1 MKIGVIGA
9 GRLGL
14 TFALLCEKNGYD
26 VLVSDVREDYVFNLN
41 QKICITNEPLV
52 QSMLLDTTK
61 FSATTNNIEVIEN
74 SDIIFIFVATP
85 STLDGNY
92 DTTKV
97 FEVVSDFYTA
107 NSLDIQLYGKK
118 VIVGCTTN
126 PGDTEQVQ
134 QRLNMFN
141 IQVAYN
147 PEFIAQGEIVKGL
160 EESDIVLIGTD
171 YTELGN
177 ELIEIY
183 KRIQTTAVN
192 AYVMSPKA
200 AELTKIG
207 INCFLTTKISYAN
220 MMGDIMVKAGL
231 EDEINMVLTAIG
243 GDTRVGK
250 KYMKYGFGFGGP
262 CLPRD
267 NRALGYY
274 AKNLGMELNLPLTVD
289 NFNKE
294 HANFLKEYYISKNP
308 DKSVPFVMNYI
319 TYKKGTDI
327 TEESQQF
334 QLCIDLL
341 TEGYS
346 VNVIEIDAV
355 SKQLNSLSESYNGRL
370 RFFKPGTNPEGFKIN
385 LQ

>member
-14 TFALLCEKNGYD
+14 TFALLCEKNGYE
-26 VLVSDVREDYVFNLN
+26 VLVSDVREDYVYNLN
-41 QKICITNEPLV
+41 QKICITNEPLI
-52 QSMLLDTTK
+52 QDMLFKSTK
-61 FSATTNNIEVIEN
+61 LSATTDNIE
-74 SDIIFIFVATP
+74 IIKNCDTIFTFVATP
-85 STLDGNY
+85 STIDGNY
-92 DTTKV
+92 DTSKV
-97 FEVVSDFYTA
+97 FDVSGNFNTA
-107 NSLDIQLYGKK
+107 SALEIPLFNKK
-118 VIVGCTTN
+118 FIIGCTTN
-126 PGDTEQVQ
+126 PGDTEQIQ

-160 EESDIVLIGTD
+160 EQSDIVLIGTD
-171 YTELGN
+171 YQELAN

-183 KRIQTTAVN
+183 NRIQTTPVN
-192 AYVMSPKA
+192 AYVMSGKA
-200 AELTKIG
+200 AEITKIG

-220 MMGDIMVKAGL
+220 MMGDIMVKAGIKT
-231 EDEINMVLTAIG
+231 EIDMVLSAIG

-267 NRALGYY
+267 NRALGHY

-289 NFNKE
+289 SFNRE
-294 HANFLKEYYISKNP
+294 HANFLKDYYVNLNP
-308 DKSVPFVMNYI
+308 DKSTPFVMNYI
-319 TYKKGTDI
+319 TYKRGTDI
-327 TEESQQF
+327 LEESQQF

-341 TEGYS
+341 NDGYM
-346 VNVIEIDAV
+346 VNVIEIDAIS
-355 SKQLNSLSESYNGRL
+355 SKLNYLSESYNGRL
-370 RFFKPGTNPEGFKIN
+370 KFYKQGTKPEGFLIN

>member
-14 TFALLCEKNGYD
+14 TFALLCEKNGYE
-26 VLVSDVREDYVFNLN
+26 VLVSDVREDYVYNLN
-41 QKICITNEPLV
+41 QKICITNEPLI
-52 QSMLLDTTK
+52 QDMLFKSTK
-61 FSATTNNIEVIEN
+61 LSATTNNIEIIKNCDVI
-74 SDIIFIFVATP
+74 FTFVSTP
-85 STLDGNY
+85 STIEGNY
-92 DTTKV
+92 DTSKV
-97 FEVVSDFYTA
+97 FEVSGNFNTA
-107 NSLDIQLYGKK
+107 SALEIPLYNKK
-118 VIVGCTTN
+118 FIIGCTTN
-126 PGDTEQVQ
+126 PGDTEQIQ

-160 EESDIVLIGTD
+160 EQSDIVLIGTD
-171 YTELGN
+171 YQDLAN

-183 KRIQTTAVN
+183 NKIQTTSVN
-192 AYVMSPKA
+192 AYVMSSKA
-200 AELTKIG
+200 AEITKIG

-220 MMGDIMVKAGL
+220 MMGDIMTKAGIKG
-231 EDEINMVLTAIG
+231 EIDMVLSAIG

-289 NFNKE
+289 EFNKE
-294 HANFLKEYYISKNP
+294 HAQFLKQYYISQNP

-319 TYKKGTDI
+319 TYKRGTDI
-327 TEESQQF
+327 LEESQQF
-334 QLCIDLL
+334 QLCVDLL
-341 TEGYS
+341 TEGYY
-346 VNVIEIDAV
+346 VNVIEIDEV
-355 SKQLNSLSESYNGRL
+355 IKNLHSLSESYDNRL
-370 RFFKPGTNPEGFKIN
+370 KFYKPGTTPEGYVIN

>member
-1 MKIGVIGA
+1 MKIGIIGA

-14 TFALLCEKNGYD
+14 TFALLCEKNGYE
-26 VLVSDVREDYVFNLN
+26 VNVSDVREDYVFNLN
-41 QKICITNEPLV
+41 QKICLINEPLI
-52 QSMLLDTTK
+52 QSMLLDSTK
-61 FSATTNNIEVIEN
+61 FSATTNNLEVIKN

-85 STLDGNY
+85 STLEGNY

-97 FEVVSDFYTA
+97 FDVVSDFYSA
-107 NSLDIQLYGKK
+107 NSQEIPLYNKK
-118 VIVGCTTN
+118 VIIGCTTN

-160 EESDIVLIGTD
+160 EQSDIVLIGTE

-177 ELIEIY
+177 NLIDIY
-183 KRIQTTAVN
+183 NKIQTTDVN

-220 MMGDIMVKAGL
+220 MMGDIMIKSGL
-231 EDEINMVLTAIG
+231 ENEIGMVLSAIG

-250 KYMKYGFGFGGP
+250 KYMNYGFGFGGP

-267 NRALGYY
+267 NRALGHY

-294 HANFLKEYYISKNP
+294 HANFLKEYYIGKNP
-308 DKSVPFVMNYI
+308 DKTVPFVMNYI

-341 TEGYS
+341 DEGYTL
-346 VNVIEIDAV
+346 NVIEIDSV

-370 RFFKPGTNPEGFKIN
+370 KFFKVGTNPEGYKIN

>member
-1 MKIGVIGA
+1 MKIGIIGA

-14 TFALLCEKNGYD
+14 TFALLCEKNGYE
-26 VLVSDVREDYVFNLN
+26 VNVSDVREDYVFNLN
-41 QKICITNEPLV
+41 QKICLINEPLI
-52 QSMLLDTTK
+52 QSMLLDSTK
-61 FSATTNNIEVIEN
+61 FSATTNNLEVIKN

-85 STLDGNY
+85 STLEGNY
-92 DTTKV
+92 YTTKV
-97 FEVVSDFYTA
+97 FDVVSDFYSA
-107 NSLDIQLYGKK
+107 NSQEIPLYNKK
-118 VIVGCTTN
+118 VIIGCTTN

-160 EESDIVLIGTD
+160 EQSDIVLIGTE

-177 ELIEIY
+177 NLIDIY
-183 KRIQTTAVN
+183 KKIQTTDVN

-220 MMGDIMVKAGL
+220 MMGDIMIKSGL
-231 EDEINMVLTAIG
+231 ENEIGMVLSAIG

-250 KYMKYGFGFGGP
+250 KYMNYGFGFGGP

-267 NRALGYY
+267 NRALGHY

-294 HANFLKEYYISKNP
+294 HANFLKEYYIGKNP
-308 DKSVPFVMNYI
+308 DKTVPFVMNYI

-341 TEGYS
+341 DEGYTL
-346 VNVIEIDAV
+346 NVIEIDSV

-370 RFFKPGTNPEGFKIN
+370 KFFKVGTNPEGYKIN